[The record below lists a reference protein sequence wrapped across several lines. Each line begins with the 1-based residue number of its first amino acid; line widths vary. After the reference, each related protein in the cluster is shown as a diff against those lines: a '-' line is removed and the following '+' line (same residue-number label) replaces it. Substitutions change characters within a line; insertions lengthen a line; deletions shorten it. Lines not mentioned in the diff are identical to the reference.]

1 MFHFSPYKGYQ
12 QPQYFH
18 QYMPPPYPN
27 PNTHYTPQQSSQ
39 GLGAKLLQKASSG
52 NLNIESILNN
62 IQKVLGMAEQITP
75 MIQQYGPLIKSAPA
89 LIQMLK
95 ESSDDD
101 ETEGIQNNSEVEEI
115 QQETISTNPN
125 NPTEKE
131 KPKKKV
137 TVKQSVPK
145 LYI

>member
-1 MFHFSPYKGYQ
+1 MFHFSPYKGYER
-12 QPQYFH
+12 PQYFH
-18 QYMPPPYPN
+18 HYMPPPYPN

-89 LIQMLK
+89 LIELLK
-95 ESSDDD
+95 ESPDDD
-101 ETEGIQNNSEVEEI
+101 ENEETQSNNQFEES
-115 QQETISTNPN
+115 QQTNPN
-125 NPTEKE
+125 SSNSPREKE